1 MPGIGRR
8 SLLKTASVAAGGLAL
23 GGQLTAATASATPA
37 RAAGG
42 SVMVRW
48 IGGGVVEV
56 ATPDNKQLAY
66 VDAWVWNNA
75 AYSVLKV
82 DRPAEFASAGAF
94 KDYVATKSPDAVL
107 VLLSHDH
114 GDHMGDYF
122 EMLKTLVGGGLPVK
136 TTGQSDL
143 MRGGLV
149 QKFKDAGLDPAQVVV
164 NGGAGQN
171 FGGRAQ
177 HGATQTWLVPAVHSN
192 LLGFPSAGF
201 VLEIGG
207 VRLYASGDTDLYGDM
222 RLIADRYHPDIALVC
237 AGGGP
242 YTMGPRDAAMA
253 CQLTGVSQAVPIHY
267 GHNGQ
272 VLGLQA
278 AADFKAAISEIA
290 PNATAQVF
298 SLAESRAISV

>member
-8 SLLKTASVAAGGLAL
+8 SLLQTASVAAGGLAL
-23 GGQLTAATASATPA
+23 GAHLATTASAAPA
-37 RAAGG
+37 RAPRAAAG

-82 DRPAEFASAGAF
+82 DRPAEFASPDSF
-94 KDYVATKSPDAVL
+94 KDYVAAKSPDAVL
-107 VLLSHDH
+107 VVLSHDH

-122 EMLKTLVGGGLPVK
+122 ELLKALVGGGLPVK

-143 MRGGLV
+143 LRGGLV
-149 QKFKDAGLDPAQVVV
+149 QKFKDNGLDPAQVVL

-177 HGATQTWLVPAVHSN
+177 HGAMQTWLVPAVHSN

-201 VLEIGG
+201 VLDMGG
-207 VRLYASGDTDLYGDM
+207 GRLYASGDTHLVGDIGP
-222 RLIADRYHPDIALVC
+222 IADRHHP
-237 AGGGP
+237 
-242 YTMGPRDAAMA
+242 
-253 CQLTGVSQAVPIHY
+253 
-267 GHNGQ
+267 
-272 VLGLQA
+272 
-278 AADFKAAISEIA
+278 
-290 PNATAQVF
+290 
-298 SLAESRAISV
+298 

>member
-1 MPGIGRR
+1 
-8 SLLKTASVAAGGLAL
+8 
-23 GGQLTAATASATPA
+23 
-37 RAAGG
+37 
-42 SVMVRW
+42 MVRW

-75 AYSVLKV
+75 AYGVLKV
-82 DRPAEFASAGAF
+82 DRPAEFATANAF
-94 KDYVATKSPDAVL
+94 KDYVAAKSPDAVL
-107 VLLSHDH
+107 VMLSHDH

-122 EMLKTLVGGGLPVK
+122 EMLKALVGAGLPVK

-143 MRGGLV
+143 LRGGLV

-177 HGATQTWLVPAVHSN
+177 HGAMQTWLVPAVHSN

-207 VRLYASGDTDLYGDM
+207 VRLYASGDTDLFGDM

-237 AGGGP
+237 AGDGP
-242 YTMGPRDAAMA
+242 YTMGPRDAALA
-253 CQLTGVSQAVPIHY
+253 CELTGVRQAVPIHY
-267 GHNGQ
+267 GHNLQ

-278 AADFKAAISEIA
+278 AEDFKAALSEIA
-290 PNATAQVF
+290 PNTTAQVF
-298 SLAESRAISV
+298 QLAESRTITV